1 MMTSRKMVAP
11 EIKAEILKQYYDTDV
26 EVKALAT
33 KHGISR
39 QTIYNWTK
47 EVRRKSKPI
56 SIHIIQSNK
65 ALWAA
70 RNHSA
75 FEARVNNI
83 LRKANVSP
91 NAKLRDKLEEMARLH
106 AEDKTAYPI
115 KSLCAAMQVSRGA
128 FYGYTRYGKHGRT
141 WFDIHIAEIERAVVT
156 VFNEMEQRF
165 GAEKLTAKLKERGYH
180 TCRATVQ
187 KIMKRLGLR
196 SIRDGAK
203 RQWRLEHRSP
213 KDRVHRQF
221 NPKSPNAVWVSDVT
235 EWEYKRTKYYICVV
249 IDLFSRR
256 VVAHRIGLRNSTHL
270 VKLTFTEAWNS
281 RNPSPGLVYHSDR
294 GPNFRSFGLGKLLME
309 LGVLESF
316 SHPHTPYDNSVNEA
330 FFKNLKTEE
339 LYRRRYSS
347 AKEFKDAVSR
357 YVKFYNEERPHQAIR
372 QRTPARMEEMYLRK
386 KGVEADPKPVLHDT
400 V

>member
-1 MMTSRKMVAP
+1 MANKITITP

-26 EVKALAT
+26 EVKALAA

-47 EVRRKSKPI
+47 GMRRKSKPI
-56 SIHIIQSNK
+56 SIRITQSNK

-75 FEARVNNI
+75 FEARVNSI
-83 LRKANVSP
+83 LRNANVSP
-91 NAKLRDKLEEMARLH
+91 NACLRDKLEEMARLH
-106 AEDKTAYPI
+106 AEDKTAYPV

-128 FYGYTRYGKHGRT
+128 FYGYTRYGKHGHA
-141 WFDIHIAEIERAVVT
+141 WFDIHIAEIEKAVET

-180 TCRATVQ
+180 TYRATVK

-196 SIRDGAK
+196 NIRDGAK
-203 RQWRLEHRSP
+203 RQWRLEHRNP
-213 KDRVHRQF
+213 KDHVHRQF

-235 EWEYKRTKYYICVV
+235 EWEYKRTKYYICVI

-256 VVAHRIGLRNSTHL
+256 VVAHRIGLCNSTHL
-270 VKLTFTEAWNS
+270 VKLTFMEAWKS
-281 RNPSPGLVYHSDR
+281 RSPSPGLVYHSDR
-294 GPNFRSFGLGKLLME
+294 GPNFRSFGLGKLLLE

-316 SHPHTPYDNSVNEA
+316 SRPHTPYDNSVNEA
-330 FFKNLKTEE
+330 FFKSLKTEE

-347 AKEFKDAVSR
+347 AKDFKDAVSR

-372 QRTPARMEEMYLRK
+372 QRTPARMEELYLRRQK
-386 KGVEADPKPVLHDT
+386 TEADAGPALHGT

>member
-1 MMTSRKMVAP
+1 MATKKIVEP
-11 EIKAEILKQYYDTDV
+11 EVKAEILMQYYDTDID
-26 EVKALAT
+26 VKALANE
-33 KHGISR
+33 HGISR

-47 EVRRKSKPI
+47 GMRRKPKPI
-56 SIHIIQSNK
+56 SIHITQSNK

-75 FEARVNNI
+75 FEERVNNI
-83 LRKANVSP
+83 LRNANVSP
-91 NAKLRDKLEEMARLH
+91 SACLRDKLEEMARLH

-115 KSLCAAMQVSRGA
+115 NSLCAAMKVSRGA
-128 FYGYTRYGKHGRT
+128 FYGYTRYGKHGHA
-141 WFDIHIAEIERAVVT
+141 WFDIHIAEIEKAVET

-180 TCRATVQ
+180 TCRATVK

-203 RQWRLEHRSP
+203 REWRLENRSP
-213 KDRVHRQF
+213 KDHVHHQF
-221 NPKSPNAVWVSDVT
+221 NPKRPNAVWVSDVT
-235 EWEYKRTKYYICVV
+235 EWEYKHMKYYICVV

-256 VVAHRIGLRNSTHL
+256 VIAHRIGLRNSTHL
-270 VKLTFTEAWNS
+270 VKLTFLEAWRS
-281 RNPSPGLVYHSDR
+281 RRPSPGLIYHSDR
-294 GPNFRSFGLGKLLME
+294 GSSFRSFALGKLLME
-309 LGVLESF
+309 LGVIESF
-316 SHPHTPYDNSVNEA
+316 SRPHTPYDNSVNEA

-372 QRTPARMEEMYLRK
+372 QRTPARMEELYLKRHWP
-386 KGVEADPKPVLHDT
+386 ETDSDPSLHGT

>member
-1 MMTSRKMVAP
+1 M
-11 EIKAEILKQYYDTDV
+11 
-26 EVKALAT
+26 
-33 KHGISR
+33 
-39 QTIYNWTK
+39 
-47 EVRRKSKPI
+47 
-56 SIHIIQSNK
+56 
-65 ALWAA
+65 
-70 RNHSA
+70 
-75 FEARVNNI
+75 NNI

-91 NAKLRDKLEEMARLH
+91 SAKLRDKLEEMARLH

-128 FYGYTRYGKHGRT
+128 FYGYTRYGKHGRA

-316 SHPHTPYDNSVNEA
+316 SRPHTPYDNSVNEA

-386 KGVEADPKPVLHDT
+386 KGVEADSKPVLQDT